1 MPISPKG
8 CLSGSL
14 LVLLSLWSL
23 LVGGLVVA
31 GWLAA
36 TVLAAVLDLLLDET
50 GTLGA
55 VASWLLALLR
65 ALGFGALATVWAIGA
80 AVLAV
85 LWVTLLRARRA
96 QAWRETRVIEIE
108 AVDITPPGPPQDG
121 SRPPRDGPPPALPPR

>member
-36 TVLAAVLDLLLDET
+36 TLLAGVLDLLLDES
-50 GTLGA
+50 GTLGV
-55 VASWLLALLR
+55 VAAWLLALLR

-85 LWVTLLRARRA
+85 LWVALLRARRA

-108 AVDITPPGPPQDG
+108 AVDITPPR
-121 SRPPRDGPPPALPPR
+121 SPRDGPPPALPPR